1 VTGGARQRVG
11 NAKTRGT
18 MNKMISRLGA
28 VMTIL
33 AIGLTLSACGY
44 NTIPTLEE
52 QAKARWADVQN
63 QYQRRADLIPNLVAT
78 VQGYAAQEKN
88 VLTAVIE
95 ARAKATQVKVDAS
108 QLTDPEKLKAFQDA
122 QNQLSG
128 ALGRLLAISENY
140 PDLKS
145 NANFLAL
152 QSQLEGTENR
162 IAVARR
168 DYIEAVRA
176 YNTALRTFPTVIW
189 AKTAFSGNK
198 PMAEFTATEGAEKPP
213 QVKF

>member
-1 VTGGARQRVG
+1 MRRIMQRI
-11 NAKTRGT
+11 ATHR
-18 MNKMISRLGA
+18 
-28 VMTIL
+28 
-33 AIGLTLSACGY
+33 IGLAAALVGIALTVSGCGY

-52 QAKARWADVQN
+52 QAKARWSDVQN

-78 VQGYAAQEKN
+78 VQGYAAQEKS

-95 ARAKATQVKVDAS
+95 ARAKATQVKVDVS
-108 QLTDPEKLKAFQDA
+108 QLTDPDKIKAFQDA
-122 QNQLSG
+122 QNQLTG
-128 ALGRLLAISENY
+128 ALGRLLAVSENY

-168 DYIEAVRA
+168 DYIEAVRV

-189 AKTAFSGNK
+189 AKTAFAGNK
-198 PMAEFTATEGAEKPP
+198 PMAEFTASEGSEKPP

>member
-1 VTGGARQRVG
+1 METGYNLLRDATDMSGLSKLLMIVCVG
-11 NAKTRGT
+11 V
-18 MNKMISRLGA
+18 L
-28 VMTIL
+28 
-33 AIGLTLSACGY
+33 LTGCGC

-52 QAKARWADVQN
+52 QAKARWSDVQN

-78 VQGYAAQEKN
+78 VQGYAKQEKD

-95 ARAKATQVKVDAS
+95 ARAKATQIKIDAS
-108 QLTDPEKLKAFQDA
+108 QLTDPEKLKQFQDA
-122 QNQLSG
+122 QNQLTG
-128 ALGRLLAISENY
+128 ALGRLLALQENY

-176 YNTALRTFPTVIW
+176 YNTEIRTFPSIIW
-189 AKTAFSGNK
+189 AKTVFGSK
-198 PMAEFTATEGAEKPP
+198 PMAEFAANEGAQAPP
-213 QVKF
+213 TVKF

>member
-1 VTGGARQRVG
+1 MIVIPRLPTLLGLVLVG
-11 NAKTRGT
+11 
-18 MNKMISRLGA
+18 
-28 VMTIL
+28 
-33 AIGLTLSACGY
+33 LSVAGCGY

-52 QAKARWADVQN
+52 QAKARWGDVQN

-78 VQGYAAQEKN
+78 VQGYAKQEKD
-88 VLTAVIE
+88 VLTSVVE

-108 QLTDPEKLKAFQDA
+108 QLTDPEKLKQFQDA

-128 ALGRLLAISENY
+128 ALGRLLAITENY

-168 DYIEAVRA
+168 DYIEAVRT
-176 YNTALRTFPTVIW
+176 YNTALRTFPTVLW
-189 AKTAFSGNK
+189 AKTAFAGSK
-198 PMAEFTATEGAEKPP
+198 PMAEFTATEGAQTAP

>member
-1 VTGGARQRVG
+1 MTARV
-11 NAKTRGT
+11 
-18 MNKMISRLGA
+18 SRLP
-28 VMTIL
+28 
-33 AIGLTLSACGY
+33 AIIAAICIASLLSGCGY

-52 QAKARWADVQN
+52 QAKARWSDVQN

-78 VQGYAAQEKN
+78 VQGYAKQEKD

-95 ARAKATQVKVDAS
+95 ARAKATQIKVDAS
-108 QLTDPEKLKAFQDA
+108 QLTDPEKVKQFQDA
-122 QNQLSG
+122 QNQLTG
-128 ALGRLLAISENY
+128 ALGRLLAVSENY

-168 DYIEAVRA
+168 DYIEAVRT
-176 YNTALRTFPTVIW
+176 YNTALRTFPTLIW
-189 AKTAFSGNK
+189 AKTVFAGNK
-198 PMAEFTATEGAEKPP
+198 PMAEFTASEGSEKPP